1 MGELAILICKK
12 MRSRMANRLPHEE
25 KQHWLFGLAACLW
38 PVAFTL
44 VGIFGSV
51 PHKVAGELI
60 SLIARLR

>member
-1 MGELAILICKK
+1 
-12 MRSRMANRLPHEE
+12 MANRLPHEA

-44 VGIFGSV
+44 VGIFGNF
-51 PHKVAGELI
+51 PHKVAGGLI